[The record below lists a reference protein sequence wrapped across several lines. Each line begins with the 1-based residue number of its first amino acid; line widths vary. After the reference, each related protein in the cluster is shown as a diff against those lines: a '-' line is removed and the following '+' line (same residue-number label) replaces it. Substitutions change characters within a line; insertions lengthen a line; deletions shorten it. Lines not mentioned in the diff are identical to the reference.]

1 METDVLAL
9 DFTFKGYL
17 IMFSILAFAGFYGAC
32 LAYRQKRNVIFWFVL
47 CTCVPMCLFFLAGC
61 HSQEEDR
68 KTKAEREAYL
78 AEQEALKADQTTS
91 QASQQVDPK

>member
-9 DFTFKGYL
+9 DFTLKGYI
-17 IMFSILAFAGFYGAC
+17 IMFSILVFAGFYGAC

-47 CTCVPMCLFFLAGC
+47 CACVPMCLFFLAGC

-68 KTKAEREAYL
+68 KTKAEREAFL
-78 AEQEALKADQTTS
+78 AEQEALKAEQTSQQTTT
-91 QASQQVDPK
+91 PK